1 MGDEEK
7 KGEERVKEGKAG
19 IPLTHIILLINFS

>member
-1 MGDEEK
+1 MEVKGEEKRAKGMGDEEK

-19 IPLTHIILLINFS
+19 H